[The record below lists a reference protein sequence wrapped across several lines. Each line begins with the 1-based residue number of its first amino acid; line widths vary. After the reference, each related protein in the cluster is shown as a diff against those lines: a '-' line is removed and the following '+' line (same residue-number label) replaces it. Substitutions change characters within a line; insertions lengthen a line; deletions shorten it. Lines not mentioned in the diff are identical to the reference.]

1 MPNTDGNV
9 GIPEIDALELARGAL
24 CVTSYEDANHA
35 REVHISA
42 LLGYFNRA
50 GLASTDA
57 LKTLWF
63 LREAQSLDGGYWI
76 PAPTRTVS
84 LGGDLRMLVAI
95 QPTEELRRHFPA
107 VSRAGSARIT
117 SAGEVIGLQE
127 QALERWR
134 GADGKSAS
142 VWANSAVE
150 QAMSTLSPSLS
161 GDDLEV
167 FEATPRARHLG
178 GWEPKWGRAGGGGD
192 ACTWR
197 GVGLFRART
206 GPATHRYFLGARRDG
221 GNFLEGPAVYDVARM
236 QFGLGGLQ
244 GRPFH
249 PIVETARGVA
259 TVRLSIAA
267 PTALRRL
274 LVALCEE
281 VPRSFGRVWTCR
293 RPECMPMLTNV
304 LLELSGEVEERE

>member
-1 MPNTDGNV
+1 MPDADGDA

-24 CVTSYEDANHA
+24 CVTSYEDANQA

-42 LLGYFNRA
+42 LLAYFNRA
-50 GLASTDA
+50 GLVSTDA

-76 PAPTRTVS
+76 PAPTRTVA
-84 LGGDLRMLVAI
+84 LGGDLCMLVAI
-95 QPTEELRRHFPA
+95 QPTEELRRHFPD
-107 VSRAGSARIT
+107 VRRAGSARIT
-117 SAGEVIGLQE
+117 GAGEVIGLQR

-134 GADGKSAS
+134 GADGQAAS
-142 VWANSAVE
+142 VWAKSAIE
-150 QAMSTLSPSLS
+150 QAMSTLSPSL
-161 GDDLEV
+161 GEEELEV
-167 FEATPRARHLG
+167 FEATPRARQLG
-178 GWEPKWGRAGGGGD
+178 GWEPQWGRGGGGEGRC
-192 ACTWR
+192 AWR

-206 GPATHRYFLGARRDG
+206 GPATHRYFLGARQKG

-236 QFGLGGLQ
+236 QFGLGVLQ

-293 RPECMPMLTNV
+293 RPECVPTLTSV
-304 LLELSGEVEERE
+304 LLELSGEIEERE